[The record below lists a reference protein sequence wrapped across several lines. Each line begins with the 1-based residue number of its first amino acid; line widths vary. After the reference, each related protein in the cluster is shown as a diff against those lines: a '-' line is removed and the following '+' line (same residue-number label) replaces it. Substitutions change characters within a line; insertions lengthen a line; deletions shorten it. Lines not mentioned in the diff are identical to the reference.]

1 VYNTCAQRYAHKYE
15 QFLYLCL
22 VRVRLV
28 FVFFLNVYTCS
39 VCSVGKGLSKGI
51 VCMFVGFCV
60 FLCVSLDY
68 FGFVLLVSFLG
79 LFFYQ

>member
-1 VYNTCAQRYAHKYE
+1 M
-15 QFLYLCL
+15 
-22 VRVRLV
+22 
-28 FVFFLNVYTCS
+28 
-39 VCSVGKGLSKGI
+39 CSVGKGLSKGI

-68 FGFVLLVSFLG
+68 FSFVLLVSFLG